1 MTDWESYKPLAQIL
15 GGILGILVAYIMFY
29 IDESITRRKEQRE
42 LEEYKKN
49 LEEKYK

>member
-15 GGILGILVAYIMFY
+15 GGILGILFAYIVFY
-29 IDESITRRKEQRE
+29 IDESIARRKEHKE
-42 LEEYKKN
+42 LEEYKKS

>member
-1 MTDWESYKPLAQIL
+1 MTDWESYKPLAQII
-15 GGILGILVAYIMFY
+15 GGILGILFAYVVFY
-29 IDESITRRKEQRE
+29 IDESITLRKERRE